1 MATPKKPFKPSSGHQ
16 ITVGEAH
23 QLLSTISAYGKVI
36 TGVTMDP
43 SKAGTVHPQGK
54 DEDLQL
60 ALVFGTSSQGKCVTL
75 SPPQKVYMPA
85 PDGPAD
91 GCGWDPAQYVV
102 WKNLPL
108 DWTTVHV
115 QTQAKPLA
123 MALAPNA
130 VPPMAKSFLAAAAV
144 QKSLNS
150 LLCTDWMGLDQP
162 RFISSDWTLA
172 FIFCKGTGNAC
183 TVGDQKPSFLQALV
197 AAINSAYSAQIGSSD
212 LSWTMSASSL
222 AQKLSVP
229 MYLDGDDSLPQLG
242 S

>member
-43 SKAGTVHPQGK
+43 SEAGTVHPQGK

-115 QTQAKPLA
+115 QSQPKTLA
-123 MALAPNA
+123 MAFAPRD
-130 VPPMAKSFLAAAAV
+130 AAATKPSAMDV
-144 QKSLNS
+144 MSNDWLGGRPAGLKI
-150 LLCTDWMGLDQP
+150 TDKL
-162 RFISSDWTLA
+162 SDLWDSY
-172 FIFCKGTGNAC
+172 GTGETYQNLGANQLAQC
-183 TVGDQKPSFLQALV
+183 LS
-197 AAINSAYSAQIGSSD
+197 NAYSGWSWVDTKTAQGWTYVSD
-212 LSWTMSASSL
+212 AT
-222 AQKLSVP
+222 SV
-229 MYLDGDDSLPQLG
+229 L
-242 S
+242 